1 MRISALAARVGWGRF
16 GLIVGLGLFVGLG
29 IQALVKS
36 DAEWA
41 TVFVPAARDLLWGG
55 DFYRAGTLYLYP
67 PFGAMLALP
76 FVALPDWAIRLAW
89 YVIDVVALIAL
100 ALASWGMTGG
110 GRLAAPSRATARDWG
125 VVAIGAAIGL
135 PFAIN
140 TLAHQQVD
148 LVIDA
153 AVAVGCRLVLRG
165 WSARGG
171 ALIALGAAIKGPP
184 MLFLPYFLW
193 RRAWVAALALA
204 VTVVAITLLPD
215 LVARG
220 PEGTWVGTWLGRH
233 VLPAMDVK
241 ATLGS
246 WGTDPI
252 YNQSLAGT
260 VRRVAGTV
268 LRMSDGRLRAVPIE
282 GGFDNRTLKLFTY
295 GVMAVLLATTLAAS
309 LLGERRRRAAG
320 FATGAGETFARANEM
335 AIVAILMLL
344 FSPMSGLAHFPILLP
359 AALVLGRMAV
369 FQGDR
374 VARFCL
380 VPAIAAAL
388 ALNKDLVGAAAYDT
402 VLWAGGATIAA
413 LALWVGA
420 VTVLARG
427 RTL

>member
-1 MRISALAARVGWGRF
+1 MRIAALVERIGWTRL
-16 GLIVGLGLFVGLG
+16 GLIVGLGLVVGLG
-29 IQALVKS
+29 IQALVKT

-41 TVFVPAARDLLWGG
+41 TVFVPAARDLLGGG

-67 PFGAMLALP
+67 PFGTILALP

-89 YVIDVVALIAL
+89 YVIDVAAVIVL
-100 ALASWGMTGG
+100 AVASWRMTGG
-110 GRLAAPSRATARDWG
+110 GRLETPSRASAREWG

-135 PFAIN
+135 PFAVN

-153 AVAVGCRLVLRG
+153 LVVAGCLAVLRG
-165 WSARGG
+165 VSVGGG

-184 MLFLPYFLW
+184 LLFLPYFLW

-215 LVARG
+215 LLAKA

-233 VLPAMDVK
+233 VLPTMDVK
-241 ATLGS
+241 ASLGS
-246 WGTDPI
+246 WGTDLI

-268 LRMSDGRLRAVPIE
+268 LRMSDGRLRAVPFE
-282 GGFDNRTLKLFTY
+282 GGFDNRTLKFFTY
-295 GVMAVLLATTLAAS
+295 AVMAGLLVATLAAS
-309 LLGERRRRAAG
+309 LLGERRRRGTADPAVAETRG
-320 FATGAGETFARANEM
+320 RATEM

-344 FSPMSGLAHFPILLP
+344 FSPMSGLAHFPILTP
-359 AALVLGRMAV
+359 AALVLGRAAV
-369 FQGDR
+369 IGGDR
-374 VARFCL
+374 VARVCL

-388 ALNKDLVGAAAYDT
+388 ALNKDLVGGPAYDT
-402 VLWAGGATIAA
+402 VLWAGGATIAS
-413 LALWVGA
+413 LALWVGT
-420 VTVLARG
+420 VSVLARG
-427 RTL
+427 RAA